1 MITTTGLAAILS
13 VSILL
18 QLAAAAVALC
28 MIRRSGVYMPW
39 VFIAS
44 AITLMSV
51 RRIISFVHLIE
62 GDLAVMRPVLPE
74 ITALLIS
81 VLMLGGLV
89 FFRPAFTAIRRREE
103 AAHAVARE
111 QALLARESH
120 HHIKNDLQLLQSL
133 VSLQEGL
140 EHDEG
145 RGRFLAELGTR
156 IRTIGVM
163 HDQLYEVDGT
173 EAFSVYAD
181 ALVRG
186 IRQSYEGAVPSL
198 SVHIDVDLIDRLG
211 LRRSQIV
218 HLGII
223 MSEAVTNA
231 FKYAFDGHED
241 PTIQIRACRTE
252 GAVVL
257 GIVDNGGGLP
267 EAMPEESFG
276 MMLMRT
282 IARSEGWE
290 FEARSDDGTSIRVTL
305 EQPDQ

>member
-1 MITTTGLAAILS
+1 MITTTGLVAILS

-18 QLAAAAVALC
+18 QLAAAAIALC

-51 RRIISFVHLIE
+51 RRIISFAHLLE

-81 VLMLGGLV
+81 ILMLGGLV
-89 FFRPAFTAIRRREE
+89 FFRPAFTSIRRRED

-120 HHIKNDLQLLQSL
+120 HHIKNALQLLQSL
-133 VSLQEGL
+133 VSLQEGM
-140 EHDEG
+140 ERDEG
-145 RGRFLAELGTR
+145 RVRFLVELGTR

-163 HDQLYEVDGT
+163 HDQLYEVDGS

-198 SVHIDVDLIDRLG
+198 RLCIEVDLIDRLG
-211 LRRSQIV
+211 FRRSQIV

-231 FKYAFDGHED
+231 FKYAFHGLED
-241 PTIQIRACRTE
+241 PTIQIRARRTE
-252 GAVVL
+252 GAVAL
-257 GIVDNGGGLP
+257 EIMDNGRGFP
-267 EAMPEESFG
+267 EPMPEESFG

-282 IARSEGWE
+282 IARSEGWG
-290 FEARSDDGTSIRVTL
+290 FEARSEDGTTIRVTL
-305 EQPDQ
+305 QQPDQ